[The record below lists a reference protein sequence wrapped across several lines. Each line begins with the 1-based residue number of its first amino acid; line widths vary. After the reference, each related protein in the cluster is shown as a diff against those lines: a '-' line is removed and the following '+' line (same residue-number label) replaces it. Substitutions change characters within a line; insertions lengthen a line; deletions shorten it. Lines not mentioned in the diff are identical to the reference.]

1 MSLEA
6 FINNSIQSIKNY
18 HDYVDAHNGA
28 VSTVHVIQ
36 IERVKKNIYSLRL
49 DDTITNEGAIRMRLQ
64 TAVSDTA
71 MFSNVEKRYINGN
84 LFSIL
89 ETTTNRMVTLK
100 VSDELDEIFQKINYR
115 DISFISDMKFLIEN
129 VKKWYSDYGIRI
141 STPSYPTINDGEYF
155 FDPTTSSQQ
164 KEAIENALSS
174 NISYVWGPPGTGKTQ
189 VVLSDCILS
198 YLEAH
203 KRVLIVAPTNA
214 AVENTLRTLI
224 SFLQSRNQSINCLY
238 RMGMASRAF
247 AQEYGEICESRA
259 VLKAIEEL
267 QHQLDELRQQKE
279 RINNANKIVEQYENF
294 NNAKEDYDKSIK
306 AEEKQRE
313 KEKKLQSELE
323 AKENELNSA
332 QEKRS
337 DIEKIQ
343 AELNRKEKNIFFKSK
358 LFFSK
363 QGAIQHS
370 GTKEELCERH
380 ESYTTQIL
388 NIGNERDLLK
398 ESVDACGDEILK
410 AISAKENAKQRMQS
424 ATINIIGYFD
434 ENDLDGIFK
443 SCECAYKDALNVNV
457 DSDIESRI
465 TEIEEQLRETS
476 EQVNVSLEKKHVFAF
491 TVDYL
496 ISHYKSLF
504 DLGIGSKLS
513 HVFLDEAAYCPFI
526 KAAPLFS
533 FNVPVTFFG
542 DHMQLPPIC
551 EASDNALASRDEK
564 LFLWDMSSLYFPQ
577 LFETDYSLEDMFT
590 TYQNKT
596 PPRRTAMLISVLSKT
611 FRFGDNLATILDRFV
626 YKTGFSGQIEFDTKI
641 IAIHARMTGNETFSR
656 ENIGEVQAI
665 REYLL
670 NNPTSDVAVLTPYK
684 SQRQLLINRL
694 HGILDKE
701 NISTVHAAQGKE
713 WDTVIISVS
722 DTDKMY
728 FTDTLAKKGLYTM
741 NTAISR
747 AKRKIVLVC
756 DCDFWGARGDRQLI
770 GNLVNNATETI
781 R

>member
-6 FINNSIQSIKNY
+6 FINSSIQSAKNY
-18 HDYVDAHNGA
+18 YDYVDTHHGA
-28 VSTVHVIQ
+28 VSTVSVIQ
-36 IERVKKNIYSLRL
+36 IERVEKNIFSLRL
-49 DDTITNEGAIRMRLQ
+49 GDTITNDGAIRMRLQ
-64 TAVSDTA
+64 TTESDNSI
-71 MFSNVEKRYINGN
+71 FSDIERRYVNGN

-89 ETTTNRMVTLK
+89 ETNTDRIITLK
-100 VSDELDEIFQKINYR
+100 VSDELDEIFQRINCR
-115 DISFISDMKFLIEN
+115 DISFITDMKFLIEN
-129 VKKWYSDYGIRI
+129 VKKWYVDCGVRI
-141 STPSYPTINDGEYF
+141 STPSYPTINHNEYF
-155 FDPTTSSQQ
+155 LDPTASLQQ
-164 KEAIENALSS
+164 KEAIENALSN

-198 YLEAH
+198 YLKAN
-203 KRVLIVAPTNA
+203 KRVIIVAPTNA
-214 AVENTLRTLI
+214 AVENTLHTLI
-224 SFLQSRNQSINCLY
+224 SFLRSRNQSINCLY

-259 VLKAIEEL
+259 VLRTIEEL
-267 QHQLDELRQQKE
+267 QKQLAELREQKE
-279 RINNANKIVEQYENF
+279 SINNANRIVEQYENL
-294 NNAKEDYDKSIK
+294 NNVKKDYDKSIK
-306 AEEKQRE
+306 VEEKQRE

-323 AKENELNSA
+323 AKENELNSV

-343 AELNRKEKNIFFKSK
+343 AELDRKEKNIFFKSR

-363 QGAIQHS
+363 QGSIEHS
-370 GTKEELCERH
+370 NKKEELCERY

-388 NIGNERDLLK
+388 NIENERDLIK
-398 ESVDACGDEILK
+398 ESVDECGNEILM
-410 AISAKENAKQRMQS
+410 AIFAKETAMQRIQS
-424 ATINIIGYFD
+424 AAENIIGYFD
-434 ENDLDGIFK
+434 ESDLDSIIRN
-443 SCECAYKDALNVNV
+443 CERAYKEALNVNV
-457 DSDIESRI
+457 DSNIESRI
-465 TEIEEQLRETS
+465 TEVEEHLREIRA
-476 EQVNVSLEKKHVFAF
+476 QVTINLDEKRVFAF

-496 ISHYKSLF
+496 ISHYQTICELDENFSVAH
-504 DLGIGSKLS
+504 I
-513 HVFLDEAAYCPFI
+513 FLDEAAYCPFI

-533 FNVPVTFFG
+533 FKKPVTLFG

-551 EASDNALASRDEK
+551 EANEYSLSAIDNI
-564 LFLWDMSSLYFPQ
+564 LFFWDMSALYFPI
-577 LFETDYSLEDMFT
+577 LFETGYSIKDISQA
-590 TYQNKT
+590 YRAQT
-596 PPRRTAMLISVLSKT
+596 PPNCQIMSTSILSKT
-611 FRFGDNLATILDRFV
+611 FRFGNNLATILDSFI
-626 YKTGFSGQIEFDTKI
+626 YKTGYSGQTEFDTKI
-641 IAIHARMTGNETFSR
+641 IAIHARMTGKEALSR

-665 REYLL
+665 RDYLL
-670 NNPTSDVAVLTPYK
+670 NNPTNDIAVLTPYK
-684 SQRQLLINRL
+684 SQRQLLIRRL

-722 DTDKMY
+722 DTNNMY
-728 FTDTLAKKGLYTM
+728 FTNTLEKKGLYTM